1 MKKILFSLALATIL
15 FACQGKKEDTT
26 TSAKTD
32 SATKTEKE
40 TVKEISKETPSTT
53 KTDADYAKLI
63 LGRWV
68 LPESDGFEP
77 WAFYD
82 AEKTYG
88 DGSEQGV
95 EYQIKNGKMIY
106 RVLGGGEPAEYKIV
120 TLNEKILTIQL
131 DKDKQE
137 TWTKADFKTTEKP
150 KKDKTVAKIDAK
162 IDAKL
167 LIGKWYNDKEKDEF
181 YMTRIYK
188 ASGKMDLTP
197 FDDIYSYKVV
207 GNIIKYSKH
216 RNDGKDGKD
225 DVITSL
231 SKDKLVLNGKLTFKR
246 IK

>member
-1 MKKILFSLALATIL
+1 MKKILFSLTLATIL
-15 FACQGKKEDTT
+15 FACQEKKEDKT

-32 SATKTEKE
+32 SIASKTETEVSKEAPKE
-40 TVKEISKETPSTT
+40 TA

-68 LPESDGFEP
+68 MPEDNGFEP

-82 AEKTYG
+82 AEKTYS
-88 DGSEQGV
+88 DGNEQGT
-95 EYQIKNGKMIY
+95 EYEIKGDKMIY

-120 TLNEKILTIQL
+120 ILNEKTLTIQL
-131 DKDKQE
+131 DKNKQE
-137 TWTKADFKTTEKP
+137 TWTKADNKTTEKP
-150 KKDKTVAKIDAK
+150 KKDKTVAK

-181 YMTRIYK
+181 FMQRIYK
-188 ASGKMDLTP
+188 ANGKMDLTP
-197 FDDIYSYKVV
+197 YNDIYGYKVV
-207 GNIIKYSKH
+207 GNLIKYSKI
-216 RNDGKDGKD
+216 REGGDGVSSD

>member
-1 MKKILFSLALATIL
+1 MKKILFSLTLATIL

-32 SATKTEKE
+32 SIASKTEKE
-40 TVKEISKETPSTT
+40 TSKEAPKETA

-68 LPESDGFEP
+68 MPESDGFEP

-88 DGSEQGV
+88 DGNEQGT
-95 EYQIKNGKMIY
+95 EYQIKGDKMIY

-120 TLNEKILTIQL
+120 TLNEKTLTIQL

-137 TWTKADFKTTEKP
+137 TWTKSDSKTTEKP
-150 KKDKTVAKIDAK
+150 KIAK

-167 LIGKWYNDKEKDEF
+167 LVGKWYNDKEKDEF
-181 YMTRIYK
+181 SMTRIYK
-188 ASGKMDLTP
+188 ANGKMDLTP
-197 FDDIYSYKVV
+197 YNDIYTYKVV
-207 GNIIKYSKH
+207 GNIIKYSKIKEGG
-216 RNDGKDGKD
+216 DGSPD